1 MEADLKPLEF
11 EGIRRL
17 LEKLC
22 ATPFGADAARNL
34 APAPTVGVARQLQDA
49 ITAARIGLESGE
61 GPVLPELPDVRAA
74 IRQVASPGAALA
86 GTAFRNLALVLRVG
100 EQLRPYVEKRPALL
114 PTGPDRLDA
123 AADLLPKIDAVL
135 MPNGSVREDGN
146 AILRQLHGELKSER
160 EQIQKALQS
169 HLQVAGAKIHWS
181 GQRACVHLPDGATDQ
196 IRGVRRGTGPGGHGY
211 LVEPMELVAGNN
223 RLEKIAGSIEQE
235 NQAILRA
242 LSDEGRERLTG
253 LQQLVESLTWLDL
266 AVAGAQL
273 SIHLHAK
280 AAEMVNE
287 PMLILEEAYHP
298 QLILAFAEKR
308 GPQPKP
314 LSVKIDAECPIL
326 VVTGPN
332 TGGKSVSLK
341 TVGLLTVMAHCG
353 LHVPVAGRAVV
364 GNFTRIFVDMGD
376 PQSVAF
382 ELSTYSGHVE
392 VLKRLLAD
400 ADDHTLILLDELG
413 TGTDPEEGAALAM
426 AVLDH
431 LAERGVRGMVTTHLT
446 PLKAFADS
454 HHCLR
459 NASMRFDHE
468 RLEPTY
474 ELQIGVPGRSLGLV
488 IAAKRGLPEALVSKA
503 RDYLETLHQRS

>member
-34 APAPTVGVARQLQDA
+34 APAPTVGVARQLQEA
-49 ITAARIGLESGE
+49 ITAARFGLESGE
-61 GPVLPELPDVRAA
+61 GPILPDLPDVRAA

-100 EQLRPYVEKRPALL
+100 AQLRPYVEKRPALL
-114 PTGPDRLDA
+114 PTGPERLDA
-123 AADLLPKIDAVL
+123 AADLLPQIEAVL

-146 AILRQLHGELKSER
+146 DTLRQLHHELKTER
-160 EQIQKALQS
+160 EQVQKALQG
-169 HLQVAGAKIHWS
+169 HLRTPGAKVHWS
-181 GQRACVHLPDGATDQ
+181 GQRACVHLPDGAVDN
-196 IRGVRRGTGPGGHGY
+196 IRGVRRGTGPGGHGT
-211 LVEPMELVAGNN
+211 LVEPMEMVAGNN
-223 RLEKIAGSIEQE
+223 HLEKLAGRIEQE

-242 LSDEGRERLTG
+242 LSDAARACLSG
-253 LQQLVESLTWLDL
+253 LQHLVESLTWLDL
-266 AVAGAQL
+266 AIAGAQL
-273 SIHLHAK
+273 SIHLHGK

-287 PMLILEEAYHP
+287 PVLLLEEAYHP
-298 QLILAFAEKR
+298 QLMLAYAEKR

-314 LSVKIDAECPIL
+314 LSVHIDAECPIL

-353 LHVPVAGRAVV
+353 LHIPVNGRAVV

-382 ELSTYSGHVE
+382 ALSTYSGHVE

-426 AVLDH
+426 AVLDY
-431 LAERGVRGMVTTHLT
+431 LAGRGVRGMVTTHLT
-446 PLKAFADS
+446 PLKTFADT
-454 HHCLR
+454 HACLR
-459 NASMRFDHE
+459 NASMRFDQE

-488 IAAKRGLPEALVSKA
+488 IAAKRGLPEELVSKA
-503 RDYLETLHQRS
+503 RSYLEYLHSH

>member
-34 APAPTVGVARQLQDA
+34 APAPTVGVARQLQAA
-49 ITAARIGLESGE
+49 ITAARFGLESGE
-61 GPVLPELPDVRAA
+61 GPLLPELPDVRAA
-74 IRQVASPGAALA
+74 IRQVTSPGAALA

-114 PTGPDRLDA
+114 PTGPERLDA
-123 AADLLPKIDAVL
+123 AADLLPRIDAVL

-146 AILRQLHGELKSER
+146 DTLRRLHHELKTER
-160 EQIQKALQS
+160 EQIQKVLQG
-169 HLQVAGAKIHWS
+169 HLRAPGARAHWS
-181 GQRACVHLPDGATDQ
+181 GQRACVHLPDGAVDN
-196 IRGVRRGTGPGGHGY
+196 IRGVRRGTGPGGHGT
-211 LVEPMELVAGNN
+211 LVEPMEMVAGNN
-223 RLEKIAGSIEQE
+223 RLEKVAGSIEQE

-242 LSDEGRERLTG
+242 LSDAGRERLSG
-253 LQQLVESLTWLDL
+253 LQHLVESLTWLDL
-266 AVAGAQL
+266 AIAGAQL
-273 SIHLHAK
+273 SIHLHGK
-280 AAEMVNE
+280 AAEMVDE
-287 PMLILEEAYHP
+287 PVLALEEAYHP
-298 QLILAFAEKR
+298 QLVLAYAEKR

-314 LSVKIDAECPIL
+314 LSVHIDAECPIL

-353 LHVPVAGRAVV
+353 LHIPVGGRAVV

-431 LAERGVRGMVTTHLT
+431 LAGRGVRGMVTTHLT
-446 PLKAFADS
+446 PLKAFADT
-454 HHCLR
+454 HACLR
-459 NASMRFDHE
+459 NASMRFDQE

-503 RDYLETLHQRS
+503 RDYLEYLHSH